1 MGRTASLPTALP
13 ERSFSPSLSLGRF
26 NSAVFGGRLPA
37 DLAITWSA
45 TLTTTAG
52 VTHYSRKNASDPND
66 FLAPPVYSARIEL
79 SSKARTFPSLGS
91 LTLPGLD
98 ALMLSLVLLVITVNN
113 ILSLLSLPLIL
124 LPFPSRYPS

>member
-66 FLAPPVYSARIEL
+66 FLAPPCLLCQDRALLKGKNLSFTWFPDLAR
-79 SSKARTFPSLGS
+79 A
-91 LTLPGLD
+91 
-98 ALMLSLVLLVITVNN
+98 
-113 ILSLLSLPLIL
+113 
-124 LPFPSRYPS
+124 